1 MNASIPVNAKTPVRP
16 GVLSGIRVLDFTWKT
31 VGPWAPRLLT
41 HYGAE
46 VIHVE
51 RAGGYDDHRYNT
63 TPSIVSDEPQAAQLP
78 GTKKV
83 YADPQFN
90 TLREEPPAAAQV
102 PGEKKL
108 YPAPYFNTLHNG
120 KLAISLNTKDPE
132 GLKIVERL
140 IGKCDALVEN
150 FSAEVLPGWGLTW
163 ERIHEINPRLVYMS
177 ASGFGHTGAWKGYR
191 SFGPTAQAQSGIS
204 LASGLPG
211 KPPAGWGF
219 SYLDVMGGWMGGLS
233 LIQGLLQAKKIGKG
247 FYIDYSV
254 TEGAMSMMGTYMLDY
269 QVNGRRTRRP
279 DFPPGNR
286 SIFPAVAPH
295 NTYRCAG
302 KDRNGQ
308 DWWVFM
314 ACETQPQF
322 ESLCHLM
329 GQPDLAL
336 DPKFATNDT
345 RVAHQEE
352 LDVIIGHWTRARRRY
367 DIMRKCQAAGIIAA
381 AIQSA
386 EDRVEYDPQLHH
398 REMHP
403 IINHPELGDVAY
415 EGYPVKMSRTPAFVH
430 GRAPLL
436 AEHNQYVY
444 GDILGMSEAE
454 IAGLRERGVI

>member
-1 MNASIPVNAKTPVRP
+1 MNANIPANAKSPVRP

-51 RAGGYDDHRYNT
+51 RAGGWDDHRYNAAPT
-63 TPSIVSDEPQAAQLP
+63 IVSDEPLAAQLP
-78 GTKKV
+78 GMKKV

-90 TLREEPPAAAQV
+90 TVRDESAAAAKV

-108 YPAPYFNTLHNG
+108 YAAPYFNTLHSG
-120 KLAISLNTKDPE
+120 KLAISLNTKSPE
-132 GLKIVERL
+132 GLKLVERL
-140 IGKCDALVEN
+140 IGACDALVEN
-150 FSAEVLPGWGLTW
+150 FSAEVLPSWGLTW
-163 ERIHEINPRLVYMS
+163 ERIHQLNPRLVYMS
-177 ASGFGHTGAWKGYR
+177 ASGFGHSGDWKGYR

-219 SYLDVMGGWMGGLS
+219 SYLDVMGGWMGGLA
-233 LIQGLLQAKKIGKG
+233 LIQGLLKAKKSGKG

-254 TEGAMSMMGTYMLDY
+254 TESAMSMVGTYMLDY

-302 KDRNGQ
+302 NDRNGQ
-308 DWWVFM
+308 AWWVFI

-322 ESLCHLM
+322 ESLCGLM
-329 GQPDLAL
+329 GQPGLAL
-336 DPKFATNDT
+336 DPKFATNEA
-345 RVAHQEE
+345 RLAHQDE
-352 LDVIIGHWTRARRRY
+352 LDAIVGRWTRARRRY
-367 DIMRKCQAAGIIAA
+367 DIMRKCQAAGIVGAVV
-381 AIQSA
+381 QSA
-386 EDRVEYDPQLHH
+386 EDRVEYDPQLQH

-403 IINHPELGDVAY
+403 IIEHPEIGDVAY
-415 EGYPVKMSRTPAFVH
+415 EGYPVKMSRTAPFVH
-430 GRAPLL
+430 GRAPTL

-444 GDILGMSEAE
+444 GELLGMSEAE
-454 IAGLRERGVI
+454 VASLRERGVI

>member
-1 MNASIPVNAKTPVRP
+1 
-16 GVLSGIRVLDFTWKT
+16 LS
-31 VGPWAPRLLT
+31 
-41 HYGAE
+41 
-46 VIHVE
+46 
-51 RAGGYDDHRYNT
+51 
-63 TPSIVSDEPQAAQLP
+63 

-83 YADPQFN
+83 YSDPQFN
-90 TLREEPPAAAQV
+90 TLRDESPAARVAD
-102 PGEKKL
+102 EKKL
-108 YPAPYFNTLHNG
+108 YAAPYFNTLHHG

-132 GLKIVERL
+132 GRKLVERL

-150 FSAEVLPGWGLTW
+150 FSAEVLPSWGLTW
-163 ERIHEINPRLVYMS
+163 ERMHEINPKLVYMS
-177 ASGFGHTGAWKGYR
+177 SSGFGHTGEWKGYR

-219 SYLDVMGGWMGGLS
+219 SYLDVMGGWMGGLA
-233 LIQGLLQAKKIGKG
+233 LIQALLQAKKTGKG
-247 FYIDYSV
+247 CYVDYSV
-254 TEGAMSMMGTYMLDY
+254 TEGAMSMMGTYLLDF

-286 SIFPAVAPH
+286 AIFPALAPH

-308 DWWVFM
+308 DWWVFI

-322 ESLCHLM
+322 ESLCALM
-329 GQPDLAL
+329 DDPALAL
-336 DPKFATNDT
+336 DPKFATNDA
-345 RVAHQEE
+345 RVAHQDE
-352 LDVIIGHWTRARRRY
+352 LDAIVGRWTRARRRY

-381 AIQSA
+381 VVQSA
-386 EDRVEYDPQLHH
+386 EDRVEYDPQLQH

-403 IINHPELGDVAY
+403 IIDHPEVGELPY

-430 GRAPLL
+430 GRAPTL

-444 GDILGMSEAE
+444 GELLGLSAAE
-454 IAGLRERGVI
+454 IASLRDRGVI

>member
-1 MNASIPVNAKTPVRP
+1 MNERSPVRP
-16 GVLSGIRVLDFTWKT
+16 GVLSGVRVLDFTWKT

-51 RAGGYDDHRYNT
+51 RAGGYDDHRFNT
-63 TPSIVSDEPQAAQLP
+63 TPSIVTDAPKPAELP

-90 TLREEPPAAAQV
+90 ALREEPQ

-108 YPAPYFNTLHNG
+108 YAAPYFNVLHHG
-120 KLAISLNTKDPE
+120 KLAISLNTKHRE
-132 GLKIVERL
+132 GLKLVERL
-140 IGKCDALVEN
+140 LGVCDAVVEN
-150 FSAEVLPGWGLTW
+150 FSAEVLPSWGLTW
-163 ERIHEINPRLVYMS
+163 ERMHALNPRLVYMS
-177 ASGFGHTGAWKGYR
+177 TSGFGHSGEWKGYR
-191 SFGPTAQAQSGIS
+191 SFGPTAAAQSGLS

-219 SYLDVMGGWMGGLS
+219 SYLDVMGGWMGGVALM
-233 LIQGLLQAKKIGKG
+233 QGLLQAKKTGEG

-254 TEGAMSMMGTYMLDY
+254 TEGAMSMLGTYMLDY
-269 QVNGRRTRRP
+269 QVNGRRTRRA

-286 SIFPAVAPH
+286 SIFPPLAPH

-302 KDRNGQ
+302 KDRVGQ
-308 DWWVFM
+308 DWWVFI

-322 ESLCHLM
+322 EALCELM
-329 GQPDLAL
+329 GMPAMAL
-336 DPKFATNDT
+336 DPRFATNEA
-345 RVAHQEE
+345 RVANQDE
-352 LDVIIGHWTRARRRY
+352 LDAAIGNWTRARRRY
-367 DIMRKCQAAGIIAA
+367 DIMRKCQAAGIVAA
-381 AIQSA
+381 VVQSA
-386 EDRVEYDPQLHH
+386 EDRVEHDAQLQH

-403 IINHPELGDVAY
+403 IIRHPELGELAY

-436 AEHNQYVY
+436 GEHNDYVY
-444 GDILGMSEAE
+444 GELLGLSGGE
-454 IAGLRERGVI
+454 IASLRSQGII

>member
-1 MNASIPVNAKTPVRP
+1 MNTRSPVRP

-51 RAGGYDDHRYNT
+51 RAGGYDDHRYNA
-63 TPSIVSDEPQAAQLP
+63 TPSIVSDEPQPAQLP

-90 TLREEPPAAAQV
+90 TLREEPKPAQSSAQ
-102 PGEKKL
+102 KKL
-108 YPAPYFNTLHNG
+108 YAAPYFNTLHHG
-120 KLAISLNTKDPE
+120 KLAISLNTRNPE

-140 IGKCDALVEN
+140 IGICDALVEN
-150 FSAEVLPGWGLTW
+150 FSAEVLPNWGLTW
-163 ERIHEINPRLVYMS
+163 ERIHELNPRLVYMS
-177 ASGFGHTGAWKGYR
+177 ASGFGHTGEWKGYR
-191 SFGPTAQAQSGIS
+191 SFGPTAAAQSGMS

-219 SYLDVMGGWMGGLS
+219 SYLDVMGGWMGGLA
-233 LIQGLLQAKKIGKG
+233 LAQGLLQAKKTGKG

-254 TEGAMSMMGTYMLDY
+254 TEGAMSMLGIFMLDY

-286 SIFPAVAPH
+286 SIFPPVAPH

-302 KDRNGQ
+302 HDRNGQ
-308 DWWVFM
+308 YWWVFI
-314 ACETQPQF
+314 ACETQAQF
-322 ESLCHLM
+322 ESLCALM
-329 GQPDLAL
+329 GQPGLAL
-336 DPKFATNDT
+336 DPKFATSEE
-345 RVAHQEE
+345 RVKNQDE
-352 LDVIIGHWTRARRRY
+352 LDAIIGRWTRARRRY
-367 DIMRKCQAAGIIAA
+367 DIMRKCQAAGIISAVV
-381 AIQSA
+381 QSA
-386 EDRVEYDPQLHH
+386 EDRVEYDPQLQH

-403 IINHPELGDVAY
+403 IIQHPELGDLAY

-430 GRAPLL
+430 GRAPTLG
-436 AEHNQYVY
+436 EHNNYVY
-444 GDILGMSEAE
+444 GELLGMSDAE
-454 IAGLRERGVI
+454 IAGLREREVI

>member
-1 MNASIPVNAKTPVRP
+1 MNAKSPVRP

-51 RAGGYDDHRYNT
+51 RAGGYDDHRYNA

-90 TLREEPPAAAQV
+90 TLRDEPAAAAQV

-108 YPAPYFNTLHNG
+108 YAAPYFNTLHNG
-120 KLAISLNTKDPE
+120 KLAISLNTKHPE

-140 IGKCDALVEN
+140 IGVCDALVEN
-150 FSAEVLPGWGLTW
+150 FSAEVLPSWGLTW

-177 ASGFGHTGAWKGYR
+177 SSGFGHTGEWKGYR
-191 SFGPTAQAQSGIS
+191 SFGPTAQAQSGLS

-219 SYLDVMGGWMGGLS
+219 SYLDVMGGWMGGLA
-233 LIQGLLQAKKIGKG
+233 LIQGLLKAKKTGKG

-254 TEGAMSMMGTYMLDY
+254 TEGAMSMIGTYMLDY

-286 SIFPAVAPH
+286 SIFPARGAAQHVPL
-295 NTYRCAG
+295 R
-302 KDRNGQ
+302 GQ
-308 DWWVFM
+308 G
-314 ACETQPQF
+314 PQRA
-322 ESLCHLM
+322 ELVGLHRVR
-329 GQPDLAL
+329 DA
-336 DPKFATNDT
+336 AAV
-345 RVAHQEE
+345 RVA
-352 LDVIIGHWTRARRRY
+352 LPRSWASRVSRSIPSSRPTRRAWLTRTSSMRSSAAGRARGDATTSCRSARRPASSPPWSRARRTGSSTIPSFTTARCTRSST
-367 DIMRKCQAAGIIAA
+367 IPRSATLPTKGI
-381 AIQSA
+381 
-386 EDRVEYDPQLHH
+386 R
-398 REMHP
+398 
-403 IINHPELGDVAY
+403 
-415 EGYPVKMSRTPAFVH
+415 
-430 GRAPLL
+430 
-436 AEHNQYVY
+436 
-444 GDILGMSEAE
+444 
-454 IAGLRERGVI
+454 